1 MAPPLLISVVLG
13 LSTALFLGYCVYFDR
28 KRRSSPDFRKR
39 LYERRRRLRSGTTS
53 SPMGGPRGEG
63 KQAALESYFL
73 REMRSGEELISQ
85 GRMDDG
91 LTHFANAVALCA
103 QPDKVMQA
111 LEATLPTHMFEMLIS
126 KLKGLQMMSDA
137 GTEEW
142 SEDKE
147 GSSTQDP

>member
-1 MAPPLLISVVLG
+1 
-13 LSTALFLGYCVYFDR
+13 
-28 KRRSSPDFRKR
+28 
-39 LYERRRRLRSGTTS
+39 
-53 SPMGGPRGEG
+53 
-63 KQAALESYFL
+63 
-73 REMRSGEELISQ
+73 
-85 GRMDDG
+85 MDDG